1 MMPAIPSARSAL
13 AYARAEARTM
23 IVDRGMLAVDM
34 VLATTVPIL
43 LQVAVWSAIFA
54 SGSDVGIGL
63 APLISYYVFVVG
75 LSRINNGYDVVEQ
88 FSEAVHQGT
97 LDPHLVRP
105 LPYWLQRLAGFIGG
119 STVYLIVMA
128 VALGIDVVVRPL
140 SRDVSV
146 VDILTFL
153 LTVLTVLLVSQ
164 VLTFFV
170 AFTLAL
176 LVAWSTRPDLAL
188 SLLILLQTV
197 LGGTVLPPDL
207 WGSSLRWFMTHNPFA
222 YMLATPA
229 QLLSSRDV
237 GLAIP
242 SLLGALAYITV
253 FALASWVLW
262 LVMMRRFEGVGG

>member
-1 MMPAIPSARSAL
+1 MLAITSARSAL

-23 IVDRGMLAVDM
+23 IVDRGALAVDM
-34 VLATTVPIL
+34 VLATAVPIL

-54 SGSDVGIGL
+54 SGSDVGIDL
-63 APLISYYVFVVG
+63 ASLISYYVFVVG

-88 FSEAVHQGT
+88 FSEAVHKGT

-105 LPYWLQRLAGFIGG
+105 LPYWLQRLAGFVGG
-119 STVYLIVMA
+119 STVYLVVMV
-128 VALGIDVVVRPL
+128 VALGIDVVARPL
-140 SRDVSV
+140 PRDVSV
-146 VDILTFL
+146 FDILTFL
-153 LTVLTVLLVSQ
+153 LAALAVLLVSQ

-197 LGGTVLPPDL
+197 LGGTVLPPGL
-207 WGSSLRWFMTHNPFA
+207 WGSNLRWFMAHNPFA
-222 YMLATPA
+222 YMLAAPA
-229 QLLSSRDV
+229 EFLSSRDV

-242 SLLGALAYITV
+242 SLLGALAYIAI
-253 FALASWVLW
+253 FAFASWILW
-262 LVMMRRFEGVGG
+262 RVMMRRFEGVGG